1 MIFQKQTE
9 KRERKELTEEQKAKR
24 AEKQVCLPLF
34 DNSWLANDEACL
46 SLVKTNTLSFIG
58 QYYQYFAFHW
68 SILKIPVSHWSMI
81 RIMSSIRLIMASH
94 WPIMITQSS
103 NWLKQAK
110 RREHFEKKR
119 QERLENGGKEE
130 ENGGKEEP
138 TADEVSVK

>member
-1 MIFQKQTE
+1 
-9 KRERKELTEEQKAKR
+9 
-24 AEKQVCLPLF
+24 
-34 DNSWLANDEACL
+34 
-46 SLVKTNTLSFIG
+46 
-58 QYYQYFAFHW
+58 
-68 SILKIPVSHWSMI
+68 MI